1 MIKFSFY
8 NYHLLDITG
17 ASMNMVARLRE
28 RYAGDAPM
36 LERADRVA
44 FTAGAVKD
52 AFEGVDTKPAT
63 AEIVLKDGV
72 RDVDVRVIERLL
84 QVHMMSPLHTATAAT
99 ATELYQ
105 ILAGEGLDFL
115 NAPFSIE
122 SLRLTSI
129 LDAFEARPDQLAAL
143 GLTPYV
149 AQLRKSQSDFEAARE
164 QRGALRSAKPEV
176 VAAVRAP
183 FFAALRAA
191 ILLLSEP
198 ARAEHAAYILEPL
211 RSLRPK
217 TQPAAPAAPTP
228 AV

>member
-1 MIKFSFY
+1 MFKFPFY
-8 NYHLLDITG
+8 NYNLLDIAG
-17 ASMNMVARLRE
+17 ASMNMAARIRE
-28 RYAGDAPM
+28 HHSGDAPM
-36 LERADRVA
+36 LERADRVES
-44 FTAGAVKD
+44 TARAVKD

-84 QVHMMSPLHTATAAT
+84 QVHMMSPLHTATAAV

-122 SLRLTSI
+122 SLRLVSI
-129 LDAFEARPDQLAAL
+129 LEQFEARPDQLAAV

-149 AQLRKSQSDFEAARE
+149 AQLRKSQSEFEAARE

-176 VAAVRAP
+176 VGAVRAP
-183 FFAALRAA
+183 FFAAIRAT

-217 TQPAAPAAPTP
+217 TQPATPADPTP